1 VARVLIGW
9 ELGAN
14 RGHVE
19 RLRLIAA
26 RLLDAGHHVTMAL
39 QQIDSLGLERDP
51 RIALLQ
57 APLWPRL
64 LVNNAQDHGRP
75 VATMGDIL
83 ARLGL
88 DRPGCLAALI
98 TGWDAIFDSVKPD
111 IVIADFAPAL
121 LCAARGR
128 TPTII
133 AGDAFSCPPTDASAF
148 PNLAGHASAYD
159 EAALLDTADAD
170 LASVGRAP
178 LSALPALFAAD
189 RTLIASFAELDPYHD
204 RGDRRYAA
212 PSVTLPLANEGGA
225 GGEELFVYGLNRFAV
240 DHPLWAALA
249 QVERP
254 VRLYMPEPTEGH
266 LALFKARGFHV
277 ERAPLPFPLI
287 ALRSAVTLSYG
298 GHGFICANLLAA
310 LPQMIVSFDLEKRL
324 IGTRVAALGLG
335 DQCEH
340 FAVDPPALAAR
351 IDALAAD
358 TALAAK
364 LRAAAPGFHAR
375 MAVSLEEEVAKAV
388 RELG

>member
-1 VARVLIGW
+1 MAHVLIGW

-26 RLLDAGHHVTMAL
+26 RLLHAGHHVTMAL
-39 QQIDSLGLERDP
+39 QQIDSLGLDRDP
-51 RIALLQ
+51 RITLLQ

-98 TGWDAIFDSVKPD
+98 TGWDGIFASVKPD
-111 IVIADFAPAL
+111 VVIADFAPAL

-128 TPTII
+128 I
-133 AGDAFSCPPTDASAF
+133 AAISVGTAFSCPPVDADMFA
-148 PNLAGHASAYD
+148 NLAGHATAYD
-159 EAALLDTADAD
+159 EPALLDTTDAD
-170 LASVGRAP
+170 LASVGRPP
-178 LSALPALFAAD
+178 LAALPALFTAD
-189 RTLIASFAELDPYHD
+189 WMFIDSFAELDPYGENANRH
-204 RGDRRYAA
+204 YVA
-212 PSVTLPLANEGGA
+212 PSVTLPLAEGEGA
-225 GGEELFVYGLNRFAV
+225 GGAELFVYGLNRFAV
-240 DHPLWAALA
+240 DHPLWAAMAL
-249 QVERP
+249 VERP
-254 VRLYMPEPTEGH
+254 VRLYMPDPTHGH

-277 ERAPLPFPLI
+277 EAAPLPLPLI
-287 ALRSAVTLSYG
+287 AKRSAVTLSYG

-324 IGTRVAALGLG
+324 SGTRIAALGLG
-335 DQCEH
+335 DQCDH

-351 IDALAAD
+351 IDALARD
-358 TALAAK
+358 RLLAEK
-364 LRAAAPGFHAR
+364 LRHAAPGFNAR
-375 MAVSLEEEVAKAV
+375 MAVSLEDELTEAV
-388 RELG
+388 RELA